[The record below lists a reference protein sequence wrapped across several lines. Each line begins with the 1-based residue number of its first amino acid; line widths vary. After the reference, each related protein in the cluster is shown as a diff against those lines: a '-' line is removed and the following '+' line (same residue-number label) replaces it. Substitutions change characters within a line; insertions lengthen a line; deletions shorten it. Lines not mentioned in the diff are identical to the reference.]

1 MSNPHHEHQLFL
13 NKTRHGSV
21 RQSRYP
27 EGYMPKIE
35 YYQAKLSNAV
45 DVLDIE
51 KIKFLSGKLEYFMER
66 ESLRNERI
74 SQLID

>member
-13 NKTRHGSV
+13 NKTRHGSI

-35 YYQAKLSNAV
+35 YYQAKLSIAV